1 MELAKFPATPLPRYM
16 MANLIQPVSFSMS
29 LITRNWKPIVIT
41 RWNNLKYNILIYTYC
56 IATFNYINKQKIMIE
71 FKCLFS

>member
-1 MELAKFPATPLPRYM
+1 MELAKFPATPLPRYI

-56 IATFNYINKQKIMIE
+56 TATFFNYINTQKKMI
-71 FKCLFS
+71 

>member
-1 MELAKFPATPLPRYM
+1 MELAKFPATPLPRYI

-56 IATFNYINKQKIMIE
+56 TATFFLITSIHKKINDIG
-71 FKCLFS
+71 FK

>member
-41 RWNNLKYNILIYTYC
+41 RWNNLKQSISVYTDC
-56 IATFNYINKQKIMIE
+56 IATFNYRYINKQTIMI
-71 FKCLFS
+71 